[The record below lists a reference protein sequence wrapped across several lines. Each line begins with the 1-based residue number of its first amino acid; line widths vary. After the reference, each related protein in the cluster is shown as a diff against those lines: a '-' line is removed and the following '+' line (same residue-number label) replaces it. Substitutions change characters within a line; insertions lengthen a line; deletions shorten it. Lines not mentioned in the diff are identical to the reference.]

1 LARDIKDGDAVNETE
16 HNSDL
21 VAQFHKVYDNLP
33 LRERT
38 QVVLVLGNEP
48 ISWEIARNEIIN
60 HTKTGNEIIQKLF
73 ELKII

>member
-1 LARDIKDGDAVNETE
+1 VNETKQ
-16 HNSDL
+16 NSDL
-21 VAQFHKVYDNLP
+21 VERFHKVYDNLP

-38 QVVLVLGNEP
+38 QVVLVLGTEP

-60 HTKTGNEIIQKLF
+60 NTKTGNEIIQKLF